1 MNSSCLLI
9 SVGPSQGVHKF
20 YWFLVLILL
29 IWKIPH
35 YKKLNI
41 VGFIDID
48 FILKSRRH
56 GVLWKLFL
64 FTGDSISY
72 FEKKNP
78 ADDQYCLACEIM
90 LLSKD
95 FITFPFVQ
103 CTFSAYP
110 SAIQGRS
117 KLKDE
122 IIDITLKM
130 PLSWRSYELPA
141 APLFV
146 VSHYTHRFW

>member
-1 MNSSCLLI
+1 MVSCE
-9 SVGPSQGVHKF
+9 
-20 YWFLVLILL
+20 
-29 IWKIPH
+29 
-35 YKKLNI
+35 
-41 VGFIDID
+41 
-48 FILKSRRH
+48 
-56 GVLWKLFL
+56 
-64 FTGDSISY
+64 SY
-72 FEKKNP
+72 FSLQEILSATSRKKNP

-130 PLSWRSYELPA
+130 PLS
-141 APLFV
+141 
-146 VSHYTHRFW
+146 